1 MVPYFGT
8 DEKVFSLDFSTL
20 LLQEIMHGITNF
32 AFVLVKPGTIKMP
45 DIGLY
50 VKGTAFVKGRN
61 RCRPIDSPIT
71 CVQCCLCRLIRFSG
85 FPLACKGSE
94 SNSRNVCSC
103 VQREFPTQRHYE
115 SMRGGL
121 NDRAASGRGF
131 SCLAVGWEFPPR
143 PHLRYYFEA

>member
-50 VKGTAFVKGRN
+50 VRGTAFVKGKKQMSL
-61 RCRPIDSPIT
+61 D
-71 CVQCCLCRLIRFSG
+71 
-85 FPLACKGSE
+85 
-94 SNSRNVCSC
+94 
-103 VQREFPTQRHYE
+103 
-115 SMRGGL
+115 
-121 NDRAASGRGF
+121 
-131 SCLAVGWEFPPR
+131 
-143 PHLRYYFEA
+143 